1 MRRRGSEAV
10 LAFGRAQP
18 AKLALVSAR
27 RWCYARDMKV
37 MSDNFRGAALMSA
50 SMACFTINDAMMK
63 ALGQSVPFF
72 QALFLRGC
80 ATTVLMLALAMALGA
95 FKLRVARQ
103 DRLWIALR
111 TLSEIGA
118 AYFFITALFHMPIAN
133 VTAVLQALPLTVTL
147 AGALFLG
154 EPVGWRRMAAI
165 LVGLVGVILIVR
177 PGPGG
182 FDQHALYALV
192 AVVCV
197 TLRDIATRR
206 LSSSVPSLSVAWAGA
221 LGVTL
226 FGGLGAATID
236 WAPMGSREWSLLSG
250 SALFILVA
258 YLLSVMVMRRGEI
271 SFITPFR
278 YTGLLWALLLGLVVF
293 DEWPDALTLLG
304 AAIVVAT
311 GIFTL
316 WREARLSRRA
326 RAAA

>member
-1 MRRRGSEAV
+1 
-10 LAFGRAQP
+10 
-18 AKLALVSAR
+18 
-27 RWCYARDMKV
+27 
-37 MSDNFRGAALMSA
+37 
-50 SMACFTINDAMMK
+50 
-63 ALGQSVPFF
+63 
-72 QALFLRGC
+72 
-80 ATTVLMLALAMALGA
+80 
-95 FKLRVARQ
+95 
-103 DRLWIALR
+103 
-111 TLSEIGA
+111 
-118 AYFFITALFHMPIAN
+118 
-133 VTAVLQALPLTVTL
+133 
-147 AGALFLG
+147 
-154 EPVGWRRMAAI
+154 MAAI